1 MRQIAASYFVPQLH
15 IVPTNSN
22 GADMRVNPLRAASPV
37 LVALLLGLFQG
48 NATASCGS
56 AFCSVNTD
64 WDTQTLWAENATRL
78 DVRMEYIRQD
88 QLRSGTDKA
97 TASGE
102 IGEHDEIKTLNR
114 NFIASL
120 SHAFSPSLSVA
131 LQVPLVSRDH
141 SHVFNDVGGP
151 EPESWDFTRLGDV
164 RVLAHLR
171 LDDAQSSRD
180 RAYGLIGGAKLPT
193 GSINVRNS
201 AGEAA
206 ERSLQP
212 GSGSTDV
219 IAGGFVSGHLA
230 QAGWHTQMRWQH
242 AVSERQ
248 DYQPGDHVSLDAGM
262 TYPMGAV
269 QALAQINLLW
279 RGHDTGSNAEPADS
293 GGKYAYFSPGV
304 AVPLGKDAQIYG
316 LVQLPLVQN
325 VRGSQLTA
333 DWVATLGLT
342 MRF

>member
-1 MRQIAASYFVPQLH
+1 MLPLVLLPMGAA
-15 IVPTNSN
+15 
-22 GADMRVNPLRAASPV
+22 
-37 LVALLLGLFQG
+37 
-48 NATASCGS
+48 ASCGS
-56 AFCSVNTD
+56 AFCTLNTD
-64 WDTQTLWAENATRL
+64 WDMQAPWQNDATRL
-78 DVRMEYIRQD
+78 DLRAEYIHQD
-88 QLRSGTDKA
+88 QLRAGTDKV

-102 IGEHDEIKTLNR
+102 VGEHDEVKTLNR

-120 SHAFSPSLSVA
+120 SRAFSPSLRLS
-131 LQVPLVSRDH
+131 LQVPLVSRNH

-164 RVLAHLR
+164 RVQAHLR
-171 LDDAQSSRD
+171 LDEARSSHD
-180 RAYGLIGGAKLPT
+180 RSYGLIGGIKLPT

-219 IAGGFVSGHLA
+219 IAGGFVSGRLA
-230 QAGWHTQMRWQH
+230 QAGWHTQLRWQH
-242 AVSERQ
+242 AVSEREE
-248 DYQPGDHVSLDAGM
+248 YQPGDHVSLDAGM
-262 TYPMGAV
+262 AYPVGAA

-279 RGHDTGSNAEPADS
+279 RGHDSGANSEPADS
-293 GGKYAYFSPGV
+293 GGKYVYFSPGV
-304 AVPLGKDAQIYG
+304 AAPLGRDAQVYG

-333 DWVATLGLT
+333 DWAATLGLM